1 MNGWIKLYRKFT
13 NWEWFKDINTCH
25 LFIYCLL
32 KANIKDTTWRG
43 QAIKR
48 GQFIT
53 SLNSL
58 SHETGLTIR
67 QVRTALEKLEMTN
80 ELTNLS
86 SPQNT
91 VITIKKYNQYQIATN
106 DSTRKLTTDKEDKKK
121 RNKNNISYINN
132 LSLNKGEREILEKY
146 LLSIKRK
153 TPIDD
158 IDAYIDTLIRNGSVE
173 TKLEKAKQWIEK
185 KKQRE
190 EQKRKEQKIQKQK
203 KADEEREVE
212 NVDLEEV
219 HKKIQ
224 EMFKKN
230 GVRKL

>member
-58 SHETGLTIR
+58 SHETGLTIQ
-67 QVRTALEKLEMTN
+67 QVRTALKKLEITN
-80 ELTNLS
+80 EVTNLS
-86 SPQNT
+86 TPQNT
-91 VITIKKYNQYQIATN
+91 VITIKKYNQYQISTN
-106 DSTRKLTTDKEDKKK
+106 DLTRKLTTDKEDKKK
-121 RNKNNISYINN
+121 RINKSNNSYINIS
-132 LSLNKGEREILEKY
+132 LSKEERENLEKY
-146 LLSIKRK
+146 LLNRKRK
-153 TPIDD
+153 YPIDD
-158 IDAYIDTLIRNGSVE
+158 IDAYIDTLIRNGSVQ
-173 TKLEKAKQWIEK
+173 TKLEKANQWIQRK
-185 KKQRE
+185 KELE
-190 EQKRKEQKIQKQK
+190 EQRKKEEEEKRKQAQSES
-203 KADEEREVE
+203 EVE
-212 NVDLEEV
+212 EVDLEEI
-219 HKKIQ
+219 HKKVQ